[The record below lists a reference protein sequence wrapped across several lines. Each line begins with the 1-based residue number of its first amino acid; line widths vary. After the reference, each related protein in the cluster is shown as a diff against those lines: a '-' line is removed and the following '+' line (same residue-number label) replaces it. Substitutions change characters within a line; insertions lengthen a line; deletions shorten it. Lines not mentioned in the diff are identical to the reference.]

1 MPRTNKAA
9 PARAA
14 QAELARLM
22 ASIALGDEL
31 ELEIEEAPSR
41 YLPPPLHAP
50 ATPIAAVVS
59 APEPTVTPAQSEVS
73 PATSE
78 LSPASTCPTTCP
90 SPLSVSD
97 GVVDLS
103 PVQEATAPV
112 LEAEEPTVL
121 TDLPD
126 DLLGWIFAF
135 VHLEQLCRAARP
147 VCHGWRGL
155 VTIVID
161 TRRSVLIALVSQ
173 LTHLSWGTP
182 GAGPCDTGAESPEA
196 AGQPQGLPRRSVLR
210 G

>member
-1 MPRTNKAA
+1 MPRTNKPA

-73 PATSE
+73 PAASE
-78 LSPASTCPTTCP
+78 LSPSSTCPTSCP

-103 PVQEATAPV
+103 PAQEATAPV
-112 LEAEEPTVL
+112 LEAEEATVL

-135 VHLEQLCRAARP
+135 VHIEQLCRAARP

-161 TRRSVLIALVSQ
+161 TF
-173 LTHLSWGTP
+173 
-182 GAGPCDTGAESPEA
+182 
-196 AGQPQGLPRRSVLR
+196 RSVLR